1 LNLCSSCNSDLPA
14 GTRWCPIC
22 HINVINPQFG
32 RIASPSRRLGAYI
45 LDYLIAGVVA
55 LIAYGL
61 GDPAVMSILFIAYAI
76 FALVLF
82 AKGTTPGKMM
92 LGLHVAK
99 ENGERAGFFI
109 MLVREVIGKTISGLL
124 FGLGF
129 LWIILDKESQ
139 GWHDK
144 LMSTY
149 VVRG

>member
-1 LNLCSSCNSDLPA
+1 MSACTSCNADLPA

-22 HINVINPQFG
+22 HTNAINPQFG
-32 RIASPSRRLGAYI
+32 RVASPSRRLGAYV
-45 LDYLIAGVVA
+45 LDYLVVGIVA
-55 LIAYGL
+55 LIAFATGE
-61 GDPAVMSILFIAYAI
+61 GTVTSILLIAYAI
-76 FALVLF
+76 YALVLF
-82 AKGTTPGKMM
+82 AKGTTPGKKM

-99 ENGERAGFFI
+99 ENGERAGFFT
-109 MLVREVIGKTISGLL
+109 MLIREVIGKTVSGLV

-149 VVRG
+149 VVQY